1 MEAPNLD
8 LLKAGD
14 QATWDSAFQWL
25 WPTAFAVARNKL
37 FKSPDEVQDIAIESI
52 TKLIR
57 HVSKVGRVEE
67 LKAILAKITHD
78 ECVGYI
84 RSNTALK
91 RGEGNI
97 LSLDELLEQ
106 TGDHFVGST
115 VSEDFGNR
123 DLVRLIM
130 NLAEG
135 LKPKEKLV
143 FEEFH
148 LHGLN
153 YGDISSKHGIPQGS
167 IGVYLKRAIE
177 TLRGLLAGKGET
189 FL

>member
-8 LLKAGD
+8 LLTAGD
-14 QATWDSAFQWL
+14 EDTWDRAFQWL
-25 WPTAFAVARNKL
+25 WPTAYAVARNKL

-84 RSNTALK
+84 RRHEALK
-91 RGEGNI
+91 RGEGNVQ
-97 LSLDELLEQ
+97 SLDQLLEE
-106 TGDHFVGST
+106 TGDHFAGSS

-123 DLVRLIM
+123 DLIQLIM
-130 NLAEG
+130 DLAEQ

-148 LHGLN
+148 LNGLN
-153 YGDISSKHGIPQGS
+153 YEDISNKHGIPQGS

-177 TLRGLLAGKGET
+177 TLRGLLAGKGES